1 MSSKK
6 QTFLHGAAL
15 LTLATAVVK
24 VIGALYKIPLNAII
38 GEKGFGYFN
47 TAYYIYSVLLLIS
60 TAGLPVA
67 ASRMISQASALGHT
81 NQVRRVYQS
90 AKILYLSLGGVS
102 SILMFVFSRQ
112 LAAFQQ
118 QPDAWAAIAALAP
131 CAFLACLLSTYRG
144 FFQGQGN
151 MIPTSVSEVIEASG
165 KLVVG
170 IPMALVIL
178 KLTNSV
184 ALAAAGAILGVLSGS
199 LVASLYMGVLHRK
212 EYAAM
217 EPSEEVP
224 DRFGK
229 VIRDLLAIAVPITI
243 GSAGLQ
249 AMYLLETHLYMGQLL
264 TYSTQAQAD
273 TMKGVYDMALTVYNM
288 PGALTAPIIIS
299 VIPAITAHLTQ
310 QNGAQV
316 RATEESAARVTSL
329 IALPCAVG
337 LTALGQPVMALL
349 GGYAQERLPLAGT
362 CLSVLGVGL
371 FFYSTTQLT
380 NGILQAH
387 GHATRPAIHVLV
399 GGVLKM
405 GVVYLLS
412 GNPALGIVGVG
423 IGSSLCNAFV
433 TVLNLITIAR
443 IVPEKPRLVK
453 NFFRSLL
460 PSLLM
465 GAAAWGTWQGLRHVL
480 GAGGSRVL
488 LCGVPIVAGVIVYC
502 VLAILCKSITREDCL
517 LLPKGEKIANILHL

>member
-199 LVASLYMGVLHRK
+199 LVASLYMGW
-212 EYAAM
+212 
-217 EPSEEVP
+217 
-224 DRFGK
+224 
-229 VIRDLLAIAVPITI
+229 
-243 GSAGLQ
+243 
-249 AMYLLETHLYMGQLL
+249 
-264 TYSTQAQAD
+264 
-273 TMKGVYDMALTVYNM
+273 
-288 PGALTAPIIIS
+288 IIS
-299 VIPAITAHLTQ
+299 
-310 QNGAQV
+310 
-316 RATEESAARVTSL
+316 S
-329 IALPCAVG
+329 
-337 LTALGQPVMALL
+337 
-349 GGYAQERLPLAGT
+349 
-362 CLSVLGVGL
+362 
-371 FFYSTTQLT
+371 
-380 NGILQAH
+380 
-387 GHATRPAIHVLV
+387 
-399 GGVLKM
+399 
-405 GVVYLLS
+405 
-412 GNPALGIVGVG
+412 
-423 IGSSLCNAFV
+423 
-433 TVLNLITIAR
+433 
-443 IVPEKPRLVK
+443 
-453 NFFRSLL
+453 
-460 PSLLM
+460 
-465 GAAAWGTWQGLRHVL
+465 
-480 GAGGSRVL
+480 
-488 LCGVPIVAGVIVYC
+488 
-502 VLAILCKSITREDCL
+502 
-517 LLPKGEKIANILHL
+517 

>member
-1 MSSKK
+1 
-6 QTFLHGAAL
+6 
-15 LTLATAVVK
+15 
-24 VIGALYKIPLNAII
+24 
-38 GEKGFGYFN
+38 
-47 TAYYIYSVLLLIS
+47 
-60 TAGLPVA
+60 
-67 ASRMISQASALGHT
+67 
-81 NQVRRVYQS
+81 
-90 AKILYLSLGGVS
+90 
-102 SILMFVFSRQ
+102 
-112 LAAFQQ
+112 
-118 QPDAWAAIAALAP
+118 
-131 CAFLACLLSTYRG
+131 
-144 FFQGQGN
+144 
-151 MIPTSVSEVIEASG
+151 
-165 KLVVG
+165 
-170 IPMALVIL
+170 
-178 KLTNSV
+178 
-184 ALAAAGAILGVLSGS
+184 
-199 LVASLYMGVLHRK
+199 
-212 EYAAM
+212 
-217 EPSEEVP
+217 
-224 DRFGK
+224 
-229 VIRDLLAIAVPITI
+229 
-243 GSAGLQ
+243 
-249 AMYLLETHLYMGQLL
+249 
-264 TYSTQAQAD
+264 
-273 TMKGVYDMALTVYNM
+273 
-288 PGALTAPIIIS
+288 
-299 VIPAITAHLTQ
+299 
-310 QNGAQV
+310 
-316 RATEESAARVTSL
+316 
-329 IALPCAVG
+329 
-337 LTALGQPVMALL
+337 MALL